1 MTAIEFRPRSVSELV
16 DASFQVLR
24 QNFGPLAVIAALTV
38 APSVIINVV
47 TSRLADAITNPAAGT
62 LPSPARAF
70 WFLPI
75 TLIGTCWTFVG
86 VGALVAAVADAC
98 ARKPVDPA
106 GSFRRAFA
114 RAWTLIG
121 AHLLVYLIA
130 FGLFLVGAVLAG
142 VLIPILVKGVGTG
155 TAGSVGPLA
164 TVALVSTV
172 LIFGGLAWMVIAV
185 ARYYVVGPS
194 IMIEGVGVMASLR
207 RSRSL
212 SAGHMKRIVGMLFL
226 IAIVGVVVYGTIY
239 GVTQAVTKDRNVL
252 NAVFGV
258 LAIPLYPL
266 VVSLMTLLYYDLRI
280 RKEGYDI
287 ELMAQQI
294 GDGGSPDAGAAGNA
308 AATTAAVSR

>member
-1 MTAIEFRPRSVSELV
+1 
-16 DASFQVLR
+16 
-24 QNFGPLAVIAALTV
+24 
-38 APSVIINVV
+38 
-47 TSRLADAITNPAAGT
+47 
-62 LPSPARAF
+62 
-70 WFLPI
+70 
-75 TLIGTCWTFVG
+75 
-86 VGALVAAVADAC
+86 
-98 ARKPVDPA
+98 
-106 GSFRRAFA
+106 
-114 RAWTLIG
+114 
-121 AHLLVYLIA
+121 
-130 FGLFLVGAVLAG
+130 
-142 VLIPILVKGVGTG
+142 
-155 TAGSVGPLA
+155 
-164 TVALVSTV
+164 
-172 LIFGGLAWMVIAV
+172 MVIAV

-194 IMIEGVGVMASLR
+194 IMIEGVGLMASLR

-239 GVTQAVTKDRNVL
+239 GVTQALTKDRNVL

-294 GDGGSPDAGAAGNA
+294 GDGGSPDAGAAGNS